1 MAGVAV
7 KTWREIWIR
16 PEVRS
21 TPLERYRPCD
31 HARASPIPA
40 GTLIIAQ
47 GGWSHASHPLG
58 WLLRWLVLRLHSAQV
73 YPIVAAIGGA
83 VSLCTFFCARQIS
96 SSPGFRVWKE
106 GRAHEGI
113 PEEKF
118 RVKEGVNWREHFVRR
133 AMRDTKPAIFPGLN
147 DAMTSP
153 KWGPQFSARSR
164 DVNLYKLTGRG
175 NPIWL

>member
-1 MAGVAV
+1 MIFKKAGLLNINYVTPVKSEVVLKLTYNIFDLLAVENVKTLYCKTTGARSIMAGVAV

-58 WLLRWLVLRLHSAQV
+58 WLLR
-73 YPIVAAIGGA
+73 
-83 VSLCTFFCARQIS
+83 
-96 SSPGFRVWKE
+96 
-106 GRAHEGI
+106 
-113 PEEKF
+113 
-118 RVKEGVNWREHFVRR
+118 
-133 AMRDTKPAIFPGLN
+133 
-147 DAMTSP
+147 
-153 KWGPQFSARSR
+153 
-164 DVNLYKLTGRG
+164 
-175 NPIWL
+175 

>member
-1 MAGVAV
+1 M
-7 KTWREIWIR
+7 
-16 PEVRS
+16 
-21 TPLERYRPCD
+21 
-31 HARASPIPA
+31 
-40 GTLIIAQ
+40 
-47 GGWSHASHPLG
+47 
-58 WLLRWLVLRLHSAQV
+58 

-96 SSPGFRVWKE
+96 SAPGFRVWKD

-153 KWGPQFSARSR
+153 K
-164 DVNLYKLTGRG
+164 
-175 NPIWL
+175 